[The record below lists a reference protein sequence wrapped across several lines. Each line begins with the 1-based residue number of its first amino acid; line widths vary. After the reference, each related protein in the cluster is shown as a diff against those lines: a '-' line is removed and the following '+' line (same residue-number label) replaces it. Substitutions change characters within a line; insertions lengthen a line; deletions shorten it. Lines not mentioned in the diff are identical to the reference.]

1 MSEEPRR
8 GHAAFARSLPEDHP
22 RETIR
27 VDYLPDPPATPGT
40 VVAGT
45 TSVNREEMIVNVI
58 REEMDEL
65 AVRLDRFGVQL
76 TVAGREQLVD
86 TTFAILGGYGGGG
99 AIPGR
104 T

>member
-1 MSEEPRR
+1 
-8 GHAAFARSLPEDHP
+8 
-22 RETIR
+22 
-27 VDYLPDPPATPGT
+27 
-40 VVAGT
+40 
-45 TSVNREEMIVNVI
+45 MIVNVI